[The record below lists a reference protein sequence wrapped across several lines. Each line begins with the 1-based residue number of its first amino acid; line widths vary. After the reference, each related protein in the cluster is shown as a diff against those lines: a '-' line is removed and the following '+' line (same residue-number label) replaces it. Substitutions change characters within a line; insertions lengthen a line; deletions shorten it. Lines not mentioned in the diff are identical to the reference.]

1 MYESTYLMLLYFE
14 QKKENKKNRNQL
26 NDNVL
31 DTYPP
36 SKSFINQ
43 NKLLHN
49 RNVTFKRNI
58 HTDAINQKNY
68 TSIKTDKIN
77 GLTN

>member
-1 MYESTYLMLLYFE
+1 MYDSSYLMLLYFE
-14 QKKENKKNRNQL
+14 NKKRNQQK
-26 NDNVL
+26 DDVF

>member
-1 MYESTYLMLLYFE
+1 MYDSSYLMLLHF
-14 QKKENKKNRNQL
+14 ENKKRNQQ
-26 NDNVL
+26 NDDVL

-49 RNVTFKRNI
+49 RHVTFKRNI
-58 HTDAINQKNY
+58 HTDAINLKNNK
-68 TSIKTDKIN
+68 SIKIDKIN